1 MSRATHRLRYLRVA
15 VALFVFAGFT
25 VAFSDFRRL
34 LPAGLGPWLAS
45 TQLIPSFVAL
55 VTGSLFALGGVL
67 VVLLTL
73 LAGRVYCSAL
83 CPLGILQDVISRLA
97 DLVRRKPHRLPPAK
111 PLTWL
116 RQLFLWGTV
125 AGVLAGWS
133 GLALALLDP
142 YSNFGRIAATLF
154 RPVLTLANNL
164 LVDLSAWLALPG
176 PNRIDVPW
184 AGAGLL
190 VLLPAAFLVLLT
202 VMTVLRGRLYCNTI
216 CPVGTLLGFIS
227 NRALFRLR
235 LDQSSCTKCT
245 ECLRHCK
252 AQCIDLRTGTI
263 DASRCVACYDCVS
276 ACDQG
281 GINYAFN
288 WKPVPAGT
296 ALVTQVNGSPI
307 DPRRRTF
314 LASAVGAA
322 ASMTLAGKIAR
333 AAGTEATL
341 IPFLVQSGGD
351 SRAVAPPGAGSVSRF
366 VDRCT
371 SCQLCVSACPTQVL
385 QPALLEYGVAGLLK
399 PRLDYN
405 ASFCNFDCVRCAEV
419 CPTGAIERLL
429 PEEKQGVQI
438 GIADFYR
445 DRCVVVTNGTDCA
458 ACSEHCPT
466 KAVATEPH
474 GDNLRLPVLNQDL
487 CIGCGACEF
496 ACPVK
501 PQKAIIV
508 TGRRVHARAKRL
520 VEKKAVQPKSTEDFP
535 F

>member
-1 MSRATHRLRYLRVA
+1 MSRGTHRLRYLRIA
-15 VALFVFAGFT
+15 VALLVLGGFSA
-25 VAFSDFRRL
+25 AFSDFRHL

-55 VTGSLFALGGVL
+55 ATGSLFALGGVL
-67 VVLLTL
+67 VILLTL

-133 GLALALLDP
+133 GLTLALLDP

-154 RPVLTLANNL
+154 RPVLTLGNNA
-164 LVDLSAWLALPG
+164 LVDLSAGLGLPG
-176 PNRIDVPW
+176 PNRLDL
-184 AGAGLL
+184 AATGAGLL
-190 VLLPAAFLVLLT
+190 VLLPAAVLVLLT
-202 VMTVLRGRLYCNTI
+202 VMTVLRGRLFCNTI
-216 CPVGTLLGFIS
+216 CPVGTLLGFIA
-227 NRALFRLR
+227 NRAVFRLR

-252 AQCIDLRTGTI
+252 AQCIDLRAGTI
-263 DASRCVACYDCVS
+263 DASRCVACYDCIS
-276 ACDQG
+276 ACDRG
-281 GINYAFN
+281 GINYALN
-288 WKPVPAGT
+288 WKPAPAWSTPATEVVGNP
-296 ALVTQVNGSPI
+296 LHPL
-307 DPRRRTF
+307 RRTF
-314 LASAVGAA
+314 LASAAGAV
-322 ASMTLAGKIAR
+322 ASVTLVGKIAR
-333 AAGTEATL
+333 AAEVKTEIIPTL
-341 IPFLVQSGGD
+341 VLSGEN
-351 SRAVAPPGAGSVSRF
+351 SPAVAPPGAVSVSRF
-366 VDRCT
+366 IDRCT
-371 SCQLCVSACPTQVL
+371 SCQLCVTACPTQVL
-385 QPALLEYGVAGLLK
+385 QPALLEYGLAGLLK

-419 CPTGAIERLL
+419 CPTGALDRLR
-429 PEEKQGVQI
+429 PEEKHGAQI

-466 KAVATEPH
+466 KAVATEPY
-474 GDNLRLPVLNQDL
+474 GENLRLPVLNQDL

-508 TGRRVHARAKRL
+508 TGRRVHARAKQL
-520 VEKKAVQPKSTEDFP
+520 VEKKAVAPKRTDDFP